1 MRVSAEDDFL
11 SYFPAIDPDP
21 RSLTRGCII
30 CQPSCFV
37 RRRAIE
43 RVGGLDTAAACYC
56 KVRLGRDRRATR
68 ARAALTAMP
77 QTRPVITAVA
87 PSASEDLV
95 DRVPT
100 VESLAAL
107 ATRVY
112 RYRELLKNLVLKD
125 LKLKYRGSAFG
136 FLWSLANPLLMIS
149 VYAVAFNY
157 ILRVGRVGYVFHLM
171 LAVLAWTF
179 FANSATM
186 ATGANVDNAGLLKNV
201 AFPRVIL
208 PLATVLFNLIQYLL
222 TISIFLPVMILWYR
236 VPLSAFMAL
245 FFVFLVLQVMFTTG
259 VALLLATCTAFF
271 RDTRHLLEV
280 GLAVMFWT
288 TPILYQVD
296 QLPAPITLAIYLS
309 PMSPFVIAY
318 QRLFYF
324 RVVPEVS
331 VWAIAAAY
339 AIAVF
344 VVGVKWSLA
353 MEQRVMDRL

>member
-1 MRVSAEDDFL
+1 
-11 SYFPAIDPDP
+11 
-21 RSLTRGCII
+21 
-30 CQPSCFV
+30 
-37 RRRAIE
+37 
-43 RVGGLDTAAACYC
+43 
-56 KVRLGRDRRATR
+56 
-68 ARAALTAMP
+68 MP

-95 DRVPT
+95 DRVTT
-100 VESLAAL
+100 VGSLAAL
-107 ATRVY
+107 ATSVY

-171 LAVLAWTF
+171 VALLAWTF
-179 FANSATM
+179 FANSANM
-186 ATGANVDNAGLLKNV
+186 ATGANVDNAVLLKNV

-222 TISIFLPVMILWYR
+222 TISIFLPVMIWWYR
-236 VPLSAFMAL
+236 VPLAAAMGL
-245 FFVFLVLQVMFTTG
+245 FFVFLMLQVMFTTG
-259 VALLLATCTAFF
+259 VSLILATCTAFF

-309 PMSPFVIAY
+309 PMSSFVIAY

-339 AIAVF
+339 AIGML

-353 MEQRVMDRL
+353 MEQQVMDRL